1 MLPHHLA
8 ATLHGMVGGEE
19 TELQMSPENMS
30 TEQGRV
36 GVRERLHD
44 DPLHQVHYVGDLSR
58 AGGNGVY
65 LVAIT
70 PAGKS

>member
-1 MLPHHLA
+1 
-8 ATLHGMVGGEE
+8 
-19 TELQMSPENMS
+19 MSPENMS

-44 DPLHQVHYVGDLSR
+44 DPLHQVHYVGDLYR
-58 AGGNGVY
+58 TGVNGVY